1 MTTIP
6 NHFLVFVPG
15 FMGSKLRDR
24 ATGEIVWIDLKSIPL
39 LPTQWKRWLENL
51 FAKLTYPNKNLEPA
65 GILDEVLF
73 IPPWGKFEQYGRL
86 VDVITEMGY
95 EVNPEHPSKN
105 KPSMYT
111 FAYDWRQDNRISAA
125 QLGEAI
131 NRWRVNH
138 PDAKVWIIAHSN
150 GGLVSRWYIEK
161 LGGKEYV
168 DRLFL
173 IASPWDGAPNA
184 LRVLFNGL
192 DTLFRKRFNQALNI
206 PEVTRKAARTF
217 PCTYQLLPYKN
228 PFLQDFNNNPV
239 NIFDGSDWLDDAAQ
253 QKLLEDGKRFNEE
266 LGKTASAGETLCY
279 FGRKKSTN
287 ARGTL
292 ITAAAGR
299 WSEILWQATE
309 SGDGT
314 LPERSAIHPN
324 ASSKIP
330 FIAGHGDIYVVP
342 ALVEVLEWEL
352 TGKFQE
358 PERAALTTERLTII
372 FEPEKD
378 VYSPGERINLWA
390 TIQSNKDTSAISDA
404 SIQLQTEWIEPL
416 PATKIVESPKRIPIV
431 LLEESDKAVGRYE
444 GSLDAP
450 QTEGYYRLKT
460 VVNVQGEP
468 SLLLEEIIAIESLP
482 EQVGAASH
490 GQEISLERH
499 TSP

>member
-6 NHFLVFVPG
+6 NHFLVIVPG

-39 LPTQWKRWLENL
+39 LPTQWKGWLENL
-51 FAKLTYPNKNLEPA
+51 FAKMTYPNQDLEPA

-86 VDVITEMGY
+86 VDALTEMGY
-95 EVNPEHPSKN
+95 EVNPEHPSQN
-105 KPSMYT
+105 QPSMYT
-111 FAYDWRQDNRISAA
+111 FAYDWRQDNRLSAA
-125 QLGEAI
+125 QLGKAI
-131 NRWRVNH
+131 NNWRDHHSN
-138 PDAKVWIIAHSN
+138 AKVWMIAHSN

-168 DRLFL
+168 ERLFL

-192 DTLFRKRFNQALNI
+192 NTLFRKRFNQALNI

-228 PFLQDFNNNPV
+228 PFLQDLNNNPV
-239 NIFDGSDWLDDAAQ
+239 NIFNGSDWLDDPAQ

-266 LGKTASAGETLCY
+266 LGETASARETLCY
-279 FGRKKSTN
+279 FGRKKLTN

-292 ITAAAGR
+292 STAAGGS
-299 WSEILWQATE
+299 WSQIEWQATE

-314 LPERSAIHPN
+314 VPERSATHLN
-324 ASSKIP
+324 ASSTIP

-342 ALVEVLEWEL
+342 ALVEILEWEL
-352 TGKFQE
+352 IGKFQE
-358 PERAALTTERLTII
+358 LERAALTTEQLTII
-372 FEPEKD
+372 FEPDQD

-390 TIQSNKDTSAISDA
+390 RIQSNKDKSAISDA
-404 SIQLQTEWIEPL
+404 SIQVQLEWVEPL
-416 PATKIVESPKRIPIV
+416 PATERVESLQIIPIV
-431 LLEESDKAVGRYE
+431 RLEESDEIAGRYE

-450 QTEGYYRLKT
+450 QTEGYYRLKA
-460 VVNVQGEP
+460 VVNVQGES
-468 SLLLEEIIAIESLP
+468 SLLLEEIIAIEALP
-482 EQVGAASH
+482 EQVGSA
-490 GQEISLERH
+490 
-499 TSP
+499 